1 MLVLTRRMGESIMI
15 NDEIE
20 LKVLRIKGRQVHI
33 GIDAP
38 HSTSVHRREVWDRIR
53 AEAEAGNLRGGSG
66 RGHDAAGANG
76 E

>member
-1 MLVLTRRMGESIMI
+1 MGESIMI

-38 HSTSVHRREVWDRIR
+38 HSTTVHRREVWDRIR
-53 AEAEAGNLRGGSG
+53 SEGMG
-66 RGHDAAGANG
+66 GANG
-76 E
+76 AVRVAALEPAQT